1 MSKKYART
9 PTVYQMEATECGAAS
24 LAMILA
30 YFGSHIP
37 LEKLRIETGVSRD
50 GCNAGNIMKAAKRLG
65 LECHG
70 YRREPEALRKLTPP
84 CIIHWNFNHF
94 VVLEGFRGKHAYLND
109 PACGRRKLTMEELDE
124 GFTGVVL
131 TFAVTPDFHR
141 CKSDNGTLEF
151 LKERLQG
158 SGSAVAKM
166 VFTGLLLV
174 FPGVVLPVLSQVFMD
189 NVIVGADMSWFRG
202 VILFMAAAVLMQ
214 ALLSFY
220 SGALL
225 QRLRSKMIMMSG
237 YKFLS
242 KLLRLPIGFFDQRYV
257 GDLTGRADN
266 NVSVCDFLAGDL
278 ADTALNIFSAVFFLV
293 LLCVY
298 SPLLTLI
305 ACAAA
310 AINLVIAKLGAD
322 SISKTVMKQRQ
333 DSGRLAGAVCAGLSI
348 TGTLKA
354 SGAENEYTGRILGY
368 SAKEAVTEQRLN
380 RLQQII
386 SVVPGVVTQLSSV
399 GVLLAGAVLVIRGEF
414 TVGMLLAFNS
424 LYSSFSQPVDQL
436 VGMVQKIQTVRAD
449 ISRVQ
454 DINNYG
460 ADPKFSSTAVQKNT
474 SKLEGR
480 VELRDISFVYSTLE
494 KPLVQGLSFRLN
506 SGSSVAFV
514 GPSGCGKST
523 LMKLLLGFESPVS
536 GKIYYD
542 GKDIESL
549 DKRELRKKF
558 GVVLQDG
565 KLISGSIF
573 ENITITAPRATVK
586 DVNAVAEAVGLKDD
600 IDRMPMGLHT
610 VLSEDCGTIS
620 GGQQQR
626 ILIARAIISKP
637 SILFFDEATSALDN
651 ITQAMVCSSLEKLN
665 ATRIVIAHRLSTIMK
680 CDRIIVLDSGK
691 IAEQGTFDELMAANG
706 LFSSLASRQI

>member
-189 NVIVGADMSWFRG
+189 KVIVGADMSWFRG

-220 SGALL
+220 RGALL

-322 SISKTVMKQRQ
+322 NISKTVMKQRQ

-480 VELRDISFVYSTLE
+480 VELRDISFGYSTLE

-680 CDRIIVLDSGK
+680 CDRIIVLDGGK

-706 LFSSLASRQI
+706 LFSNLASRQI

>member
-37 LEKLRIETGVSRD
+37 LEKLRIETGVSLD

-189 NVIVGADMSWFRG
+189 KVIVGADMSWFRG

-220 SGALL
+220 RGALL

-368 SAKEAVTEQRLN
+368 SAKEAVTEQRFN

-480 VELRDISFVYSTLE
+480 VELRDISFGYSTLE

-680 CDRIIVLDSGK
+680 CDRIIVLDGGK

>member
-70 YRREPEALRKLTPP
+70 YRREPEALRKLT
-84 CIIHWNFNHF
+84 
-94 VVLEGFRGKHAYLND
+94 
-109 PACGRRKLTMEELDE
+109 MEELDE

-189 NVIVGADMSWFRG
+189 KVIVGADMSWFRG
-202 VILFMAAAVLMQ
+202 VILFMAAVLMQ

-220 SGALL
+220 RGALL

-480 VELRDISFVYSTLE
+480 VELRDISFGYSTLE

-523 LMKLLLGFESPVS
+523 VS
-536 GKIYYD
+536 KVISGLYQPWGGEVLFD
-542 GKDIESL
+542 GVPLSELPPEVVNASVSTVSQNITLFSGTIRDNITMWNDNILEKDI
-549 DKRELRKKF
+549 
-558 GVVLQDG
+558 V
-565 KLISGSIF
+565 
-573 ENITITAPRATVK
+573 TAAK
-586 DVNAVAEAVGLKDD
+586 DACIHDFIVSRPGAYDHQLTEGASNL
-600 IDRMPMGLHT
+600 
-610 VLSEDCGTIS
+610 S
-620 GGQQQR
+620 GGQRQR
-626 ILIARAIISKP
+626 LEIARALVTNP
-637 SILFFDEATSALDN
+637 SVLIMDEATSALDPIVEKQIIDN
-651 ITQAMVCSSLEKLN
+651 IKRRGCTCV
-665 ATRIVIAHRLSTIMK
+665 IIAHRLSAIRD
-680 CDRIIVLDSGK
+680 C
-691 IAEQGTFDELMAANG
+691 DELIVMDHGQEVQRGTHEQLSAEDG
-706 LFSSLASRQI
+706 FYRSFISSN

>member
-189 NVIVGADMSWFRG
+189 KVIIGADMSWFRG

-220 SGALL
+220 RGALL

-257 GDLTGRADN
+257 GDLTSRADN

-310 AINLVIAKLGAD
+310 AINLVIAKLGAA

-399 GVLLAGAVLVIRGEF
+399 GCSWQGRCWLSGV
-414 TVGMLLAFNS
+414 NS
-424 LYSSFSQPVDQL
+424 PWACCW
-436 VGMVQKIQTVRAD
+436 R
-449 ISRVQ
+449 
-454 DINNYG
+454 
-460 ADPKFSSTAVQKNT
+460 STACIPPSASRWT
-474 SKLEGR
+474 SWWEWCR
-480 VELRDISFVYSTLE
+480 RSRRSARISAACRT
-494 KPLVQGLSFRLN
+494 
-506 SGSSVAFV
+506 
-514 GPSGCGKST
+514 
-523 LMKLLLGFESPVS
+523 
-536 GKIYYD
+536 
-542 GKDIESL
+542 
-549 DKRELRKKF
+549 
-558 GVVLQDG
+558 
-565 KLISGSIF
+565 SI
-573 ENITITAPRATVK
+573 ITAPTRNSAAPPCRRIPPSWMAGWNCAIFPSGT
-586 DVNAVAEAVGLKDD
+586 ALW
-600 IDRMPMGLHT
+600 RSP
-610 VLSEDCGTIS
+610 LSRG
-620 GGQQQR
+620 
-626 ILIARAIISKP
+626 
-637 SILFFDEATSALDN
+637 
-651 ITQAMVCSSLEKLN
+651 
-665 ATRIVIAHRLSTIMK
+665 
-680 CDRIIVLDSGK
+680 
-691 IAEQGTFDELMAANG
+691 
-706 LFSSLASRQI
+706 

>member
-37 LEKLRIETGVSRD
+37 LEKLRIETGVSLD

-189 NVIVGADMSWFRG
+189 KVIVGADMSWFRG

-220 SGALL
+220 RGALL

-368 SAKEAVTEQRLN
+368 SAKEAVTEQRFN

-480 VELRDISFVYSTLE
+480 VELRDISFGYSTLE

-680 CDRIIVLDSGK
+680 CDRIIVLDGGK

-706 LFSSLASRQI
+706 LFSNLASRQI

>member
-189 NVIVGADMSWFRG
+189 KVIVGADMSWFRG

-220 SGALL
+220 RGALL

-480 VELRDISFVYSTLE
+480 VELRDISFGYSTLE